1 MKSDRKNN
9 RKDIVNSD
17 IIKNLMN
24 KTQKYHGGLLCPG
37 SKYTTNKR
45 KFQHLTSEK
54 RAQI

>member
-17 IIKNLMN
+17 IIKKFNEQNAKISRRVTMS
-24 KTQKYHGGLLCPG
+24 G

-54 RAQI
+54 RAQF